1 MSSPRK
7 VALDKVKELA
17 KKVRSGGYF
26 VKRGAINWTTWDF
39 SKHPRAISIQLDRVS
54 LFKVN
59 GMNEGTITLE
69 MFARMSSPKE
79 VLPEI
84 EDEVM
89 DELLEDAE
97 EIFLGLM
104 SAEDKQGDS
113 VVTKLEQDSTEVV
126 ESHDTSLRVQGIVVT
141 VPVAF

>member
-7 VALDKVKELA
+7 VALDTVKALA
-17 KKVRSGGYF
+17 KKVRSGAYF

-39 SKHPRAISIQLDRVS
+39 EKHPRAISIQLDRVT

-59 GMNEGTITLE
+59 GMNDGVITLE
-69 MFARMSSPKE
+69 MFSRMSSKE
-79 VLPEI
+79 VPPEI
-84 EDEVM
+84 DDGVM

-97 EIFLGLM
+97 AIFLGLM

-141 VPVAF
+141 VPVTF